1 MNRYPAKPMMDEM
14 AKYGRYGD
22 TMLVHMNPAEVAGI
36 ASLVPGG
43 RLTTNPVTGQPEA
56 FLPLLL
62 GFAAKGLGL
71 SALGTGAL
79 VGAGTA
85 AVTGDL
91 KRGILSGL
99 TAGFG
104 AGIADAAA
112 GVGEAAQVA
121 SDVVNPDVVANVGEI
136 ATKGTD
142 VVAGGLGNISGPAGM
157 VPPPVDGIV
166 TGAGDVASN
175 VATDPGMLDSIRS
188 SVPDAFKSGTGI
200 GEGISQNLGL
210 TGNIAGAGIA
220 AGTMEQDR
228 LQEQF
233 ARQEMARLGEAEAD
247 RISHHACTRG
257 TAVHDMIERYLKN
270 ENDVIGS
277 NTLPHI
283 LSSWIAIQPVLD
295 SRMGK
300 ISMLETPLYSHHLTV
315 AGKVDCIAEFDGKL
329 SVVDFKTST
338 RIKTSDEIHS
348 YFMQEA
354 AYAIMFEERPGT
366 PITQLI
372 TIMMVEN
379 DPNPLIFKEHRD
391 NWTDKLMKEI
401 ANYLISQDTPF

>member
-1 MNRYPAKPMMDEM
+1 MKFQRGKIFEHQKVRLDYDDLECNTRKSGRTYVTPTGERYPSITTVLGHSKK
-14 AKYGRYGD
+14 KYIQEWR
-22 TMLVHMNPAEVAGI
+22 
-36 ASLVPGG
+36 
-43 RLTTNPVTGQPEA
+43 
-56 FLPLLL
+56 
-62 GFAAKGLGL
+62 
-71 SALGTGAL
+71 
-79 VGAGTA
+79 
-85 AVTGDL
+85 
-91 KRGILSGL
+91 KR
-99 TAGFG
+99 
-104 AGIADAAA
+104 
-112 GVGEAAQVA
+112 V
-121 SDVVNPDVVANVGEI
+121 
-136 ATKGTD
+136 
-142 VVAGGLGNISGPAGM
+142 
-157 VPPPVDGIV
+157 
-166 TGAGDVASN
+166 
-175 VATDPGMLDSIRS
+175 
-188 SVPDAFKSGTGI
+188 
-200 GEGISQNLGL
+200 
-210 TGNIAGAGIA
+210 
-220 AGTMEQDR
+220 
-228 LQEQF
+228 
-233 ARQEMARLGEAEAD
+233 GEAEAD

-270 ENDVIGS
+270 EDNVVGS

-338 RIKTSDEIHS
+338 RIKTADEIHS

-354 AYAIMFEERPGT
+354 AYAIMFEERTGT

-401 ANYLISQDTPF
+401 ANYLIDEKTQGTKSNS